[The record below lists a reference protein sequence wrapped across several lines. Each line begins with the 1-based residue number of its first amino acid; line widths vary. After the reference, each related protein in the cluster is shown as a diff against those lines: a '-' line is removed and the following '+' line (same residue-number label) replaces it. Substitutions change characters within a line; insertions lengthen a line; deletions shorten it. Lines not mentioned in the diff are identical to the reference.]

1 MSRQAGG
8 VAFNPVTTHAPPPNL
23 QTFET
28 SFGVKGGQRRR
39 EKNSK
44 AEKFT
49 ESTENPFKVKPD
61 TIKNPNDSKK
71 LVYLLPLVQSTGV
84 SQWQLKRHLK
94 AEDWLYC
101 QLYSFTAAKRYA
113 YDSDEFYKTHID
125 MDLNEPPTRTGQR
138 RHKKMSK
145 AEKLIYQQQKLV
157 PCKESTEESKAEKIH
172 GNENRRYKQK
182 RADLIC
188 TGL

>member
-8 VAFNPVTTHAPPPNL
+8 VAFNPLSTHAPPPNL

-49 ESTENPFKVKPD
+49 ESTENPFKIKPD

-71 LVYLLPLVQSTGV
+71 LVYLLPLLQSTGV
-84 SQWQLKRHLK
+84 SQWELKRHLK
-94 AEDWLYC
+94 AEDWLY
-101 QLYSFTAAKRYA
+101 SFTAGKR

-125 MDLNEPPTRTGQR
+125 MDLNEPPIRTGQR

-157 PCKESTEESKAEKIH
+157 PSKESTENLVEKNSKAKKYPRS
-172 GNENRRYKQK
+172 NNRR
-182 RADLIC
+182 
-188 TGL
+188 

>member
-1 MSRQAGG
+1 M
-8 VAFNPVTTHAPPPNL
+8 
-23 QTFET
+23 
-28 SFGVKGGQRRR
+28 FGVKGGQRRR

-49 ESTENPFKVKPD
+49 ESTENPFKIEPD
-61 TIKNPNDSKK
+61 TIKNPNDSKL

-84 SQWQLKRHLK
+84 SQWELKRHLK
-94 AEDWLYC
+94 AEDW
-101 QLYSFTAAKRYA
+101 LYSFTAAKRYA

-125 MDLNEPPTRTGQR
+125 MDLNEPPIRTGQR

-157 PCKESTEESKAEKIH
+157 LFEESTEKSKTEKIH

-182 RADLIC
+182 RADHF
-188 TGL
+188 

>member
-1 MSRQAGG
+1 
-8 VAFNPVTTHAPPPNL
+8 
-23 QTFET
+23 
-28 SFGVKGGQRRR
+28 
-39 EKNSK
+39 
-44 AEKFT
+44 
-49 ESTENPFKVKPD
+49 
-61 TIKNPNDSKK
+61 
-71 LVYLLPLVQSTGV
+71 
-84 SQWQLKRHLK
+84 LK
-94 AEDWLYC
+94 AEDW
-101 QLYSFTAAKRYA
+101 LYSFTAAKRYA

-125 MDLNEPPTRTGQR
+125 MDLNEPPIRTGQR

-157 PCKESTEESKAEKIH
+157 PFKESTEKSKTEKIH